1 MSDEQASLQRK
12 VVGILA
18 STQVLGGV
26 GYSAGLAV
34 GALLAQDISGSTN
47 LAGLGGTFQVIG
59 GALLAIP
66 MARIMASRGRGPGL
80 AFGYLSAIAGAIG
93 LIAAAVLRN
102 FPLLLAASILFG
114 GASASNNQAGYA
126 ATDLATPAR
135 RGRDLSL
142 VVWATTIGSVLG
154 PNLVGP
160 STPIARMLHVPTLAG
175 PYAISCVGL
184 ALAVVVLVVRL
195 RPDPLLE
202 ARRYAAAEVTD
213 DVPGVLHGSVTRGLR
228 FATTHP
234 GALLGLL
241 TLALGHAVMVSV
253 MIMTPVHMHEGHA
266 ALTVIGLVISIHIVG
281 MYAFSPL
288 VGLAVDRLGGRPV
301 ALVGSAILVVATFL
315 ASTTPMG
322 ESGILTLAL
331 FLLGLGW
338 SCTYVS
344 GSTMLTAAT
353 PTAERPGVQGA
364 STLVMG
370 LAGGGGG
377 ALGGYV
383 VGHFS
388 YQALSLASVVIAISV
403 GVMVLS
409 IPKPEPAV

>member
-1 MSDEQASLQRK
+1 VTSDQVNLQRK
-12 VVGILA
+12 VVATLA

-26 GYSAGLAV
+26 GFSAGLAV
-34 GALLAQDISGSTN
+34 GSLLAQDISGSTD
-47 LAGLGGTFQVIG
+47 LAGVGGTFQVIG

-66 MARIMASRGRGPGL
+66 MARIMAARGRGPGL
-80 AFGYLSAIAGAIG
+80 AFGYLCALLGAAG
-93 LIAAAVLRN
+93 LITAAVVRS
-102 FPLLLAASILFG
+102 FPLLLAASHLCG

-160 STPIARMLHVPTLAG
+160 SGPIARVLHIPTLAG

-184 ALAVVVLVVRL
+184 ILAIVVLLIRL
-195 RPDPLLE
+195 HPDPLLE
-202 ARRYAAAEVTD
+202 ARRYAAAAATG

-228 FATTHP
+228 YVATHS
-234 GALLGLL
+234 GAMLGML

-266 ALTVIGLVISIHIVG
+266 ELTVIGLVLSIHIVG

-288 VGLAVDRLGGRPV
+288 VGIAVDRIGGRTV
-301 ALVGSAILVVATFL
+301 ALIGSATLVVATFL

-322 ESGILTLAL
+322 ESGVLTLAL

-353 PTAERPGVQGA
+353 PTTERPGVQGA

-388 YQALSLASVVIAISV
+388 YQTLSLASVVIALSV

-409 IPKPEPAV
+409 MPRPGPAL